1 MLISAEGPQRRPE
14 IVVSDSASQ
23 RLRPAASCGVGLGER
38 DHVGVY
44 AGPAGSVVIPSRPIT
59 RARMKSARLRGKA
72 FNAPLHKPIK
82 RLRGSRPTKA
92 QIKLAVEQGII
103 DVALGEFEE
112 D

>member
-1 MLISAEGPQRRPE
+1 MWVLENVITLVFTPDQQGVWSY
-14 IVVSDSASQ
+14 
-23 RLRPAASCGVGLGER
+23 LRA
-38 DHVGVY
+38 
-44 AGPAGSVVIPSRPIT
+44 PIT
-59 RARMKSARLRGKA
+59 RARMKFARLRGRA